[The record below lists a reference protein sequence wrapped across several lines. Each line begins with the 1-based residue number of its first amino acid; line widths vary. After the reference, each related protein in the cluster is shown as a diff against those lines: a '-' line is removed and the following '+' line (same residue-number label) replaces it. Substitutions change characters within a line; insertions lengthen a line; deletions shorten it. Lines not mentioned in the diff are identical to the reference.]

1 MDYRL
6 IRLILI
12 DSYCRNRIAEL
23 DVSGHITINGE
34 NGAGKT
40 TLLRLLPMF
49 FGENP
54 SKIIRGDA
62 VTEKFSRYYFP
73 TTASYLIFEYQRR
86 NTKVLA
92 VIHADGQSDAVA
104 YRFIDSE
111 FRPELFRDGDVLV
124 QTNALHRHLDKMG
137 IFDSKPLSLHTYRQI
152 IQNTAGREHKNLAGR
167 FAFTGGTGKLTHIE
181 RIVTGILQRATTFLD
196 LRRMIVSSILDEDK
210 GFSLRTSRKEL
221 LHWVSEY
228 EAHYAVMEKLSVMTN
243 LEQLDQKRRLS
254 ETDFSRLHARFKL
267 LHDHHQ
273 DQVVVAEKAEESAK
287 EDKKATEKTY
297 GDRLRELDDKKREEE
312 SKATQAK
319 NSLENINSRKA
330 GFEKDGA
337 EARVAMVKSLAT
349 LNQELEPLEIQ
360 FKDLQEEA
368 KTITGVFDEMEIGTK
383 EIAGVEKNKLEVARG
398 DAYQVTAKNKERLEK
413 AHQENLTT
421 IQVRQEAE
429 REIAEEKVLKCR
441 IEEARL
447 QVEIQ
452 NSPADPETLEALETA
467 RETQS
472 EAICNLE
479 KLHEGTQ
486 GLQRTAERLRVT
498 FEELELQIAN
508 GGVAVEQ
515 AQEKLDRL
523 LAADNASEDTLLGF
537 LRRNKP
543 TWVSDV
549 GRVVSEETLLRTDL
563 SPVVGEG
570 ADLYGI
576 CIDLEK
582 LSIGRFASE
591 EALQDAIRFE
601 RTRLEKRGKEVTAD
615 QKALEKKLIELMDA
629 RNKLSNH
636 ETAISIAKNAKVA
649 VDQRVVIAQKR
660 VNDSKH
666 AAAAKAKERLAGC
679 RNELGLADNAS
690 TTLKRAHR
698 EETSRTS
705 ADYNEQLTAANKALD
720 AKLQSIRVSGEKLEA
735 DLKGKLAKISAD
747 RDECLR
753 ENGVP
758 PEVRNR
764 IDAQVASLKEKIKEA
779 NELRGYVTQY
789 QDWMENI
796 WPKKPD
802 LERAFAQAQTAIGIY
817 ARQQQELLTERHT
830 VLEQKDK
837 VIAESGVLAE
847 KHFTIQRNAKY
858 QMTALSVWPLDA
870 DTLVA
875 GYDRDITVEILSADR
890 RRLQEGL
897 EGCREKI
904 RVGVEEIRCQMCKE
918 IGTGPERFYSAAVK
932 EMGYPRQ
939 GKEHEWI
946 EMFRTWYGDRHN
958 ENRNSL
964 LQLGK
969 TMAQN
974 ISYFWKSL
982 GDFKRNV
989 ATFATDLKSNL
1000 EQGRIFDTIADVTT
1014 EIKTHVDTQNYWDAV
1029 ETLHHEYDAWH
1040 SLGEQA
1046 LPPQSFV
1053 AAAKSVA
1060 NVLSEEKGL
1069 VADPVDLISLKIS
1082 ANVNDQGVRTASN
1095 EHELANMSSNG
1106 LSYIILCVILIG
1118 FVNRIRRKE
1127 PVVVPFVVDELKD
1140 LSYLNAKTL
1149 LDLLERNHITMISAF
1164 PDVDLDLAELFGNN
1178 YKILKGREVGLIDLK
1193 DYELEDED
1201 EEVVNA

>member
-1 MDYRL
+1 MEFRL
-6 IRLILI
+6 TRLILI

-23 DVSGHITINGE
+23 DVRGHITINGE

-49 FGENP
+49 FGESP
-54 SKIIRGDA
+54 SRIIRGDA
-62 VTEKFSRYYFP
+62 VTEKFGRYYFP

-86 NTKVLA
+86 NSMALA
-92 VIHADGQSDAVA
+92 VIHADGQSDGVV

-111 FRPELFRDGDVLV
+111 FRPELFKDGDVLV
-124 QTNALHRHLDKMG
+124 QTSALHRHLDKMG
-137 IFDSKPLSLHTYRQI
+137 IFDSKPLSLHTYRQV
-152 IQNTAGREHKNLAGR
+152 IQNTAGREHKSLAGR

-181 RIVTGILQRATTFLD
+181 RIVTGIFQRATTFYD
-196 LRRMIVSSILDEDK
+196 LKRMIVSSILDEDK
-210 GFSLRTSRKEL
+210 GFSLRTSRKDL

-228 EAHYAVMEKLSVMTN
+228 EAHYAVMEKLPVMN
-243 LEQLDQKRRLS
+243 DLEQLDQKRRLS
-254 ETDFSRLHARFKL
+254 EADFSRLHTRFKL

-273 DQVVVAEKAEESAK
+273 EQAGLAEKTEEAAK
-287 EDKKATEKTY
+287 EDKTAAEKTY
-297 GDRLRELDDKKREEE
+297 GDRLRELDDKKRAEE

-319 NSLENINSRKA
+319 NSVENINRRKDA
-330 GFEKDGA
+330 FEKDA
-337 EARVAMVKSLAT
+337 ADSKVAKVKSLPL
-349 LNQELEPLEIQ
+349 LNRELEPLEAQ
-360 FKDLQEEA
+360 FKKLKEEA
-368 KTITGVFDEMEIGTK
+368 KSITAVFDDMESTAK
-383 EIAGVEKNKLEVARG
+383 ELAGVEKSKLEVGRG
-398 DAYQVTAKNKERLEK
+398 DAYRDATEDKGRLET
-413 AHQENLTT
+413 AHRENLTT
-421 IQVRQEAE
+421 IQKRHEAE
-429 REIAEEKVLKCR
+429 RETADEKLSKCR
-441 IEEARL
+441 IEEAKL
-447 QVEIQ
+447 LAEIQ
-452 NSPADPETLEALETA
+452 NAVADPEALEALEQA

-472 EAICNLE
+472 DAVRNLE
-479 KLHEGTQ
+479 SLHEVTP
-486 GLQRTAERLRVT
+486 GLQRTAEKLKNAS
-498 FEELELQIAN
+498 EELELQIAN
-508 GGVAVEQ
+508 VEVAIEQ

-523 LAADNASEDTLLGF
+523 RAADNPGEDTLLGF

-543 TWVSDV
+543 NWVSDI
-549 GRVVSEETLLRTDL
+549 GRIVSEETLLRTDL

-576 CIDLEK
+576 GIDLEK

-601 RTRLEKRGKEVTAD
+601 GQRLKNRTKDLAED
-615 QKALEKKLIELMDA
+615 QKALEKKRGELADA
-629 RNKLSNH
+629 RAKLSNH
-636 ETAISIAKNAKVA
+636 EAAISIAKNAKA
-649 VDQRVVIAQKR
+649 SADQRVAFAQKR
-660 VNDSKH
+660 ANDSKNV
-666 AAAAKAKERLAGC
+666 AAAKAKERLATC
-679 RNELGLADNAS
+679 RADLGLAGTAAQRRK
-690 TTLKRAHR
+690 TEHR
-698 EETSRTS
+698 EEISRIS
-705 ADYNEQLTAANKALD
+705 VAYSEQINAVNLALN
-720 AKLQSIRVSGEKLEA
+720 AKLESIRVSGETLDA
-735 DLKGKLAKISAD
+735 DLKGKLAKIAAD

-753 ENGVP
+753 ENGVS

-764 IDAQVASLKEKIKEA
+764 IEAQIAGLTERIREA
-779 NELRGYVTQY
+779 NDLRGFVTQY
-789 QDWMENI
+789 QDWLDDI
-796 WPKKPD
+796 WPKKPGY
-802 LERAFAQAQTAIGIY
+802 EQTFAQAQTAAGIY
-817 ARQQQELLTERHT
+817 ARQQQELLAERHV
-830 VLEQKDK
+830 VLEQKDQA
-837 VIAESGVLAE
+837 IAEAVRLTE
-847 KHFTIQRNAKY
+847 KHLAIQRNAKH
-858 QMTALSVWPLDA
+858 QMAALALWPLDTELLA
-870 DTLVA
+870 S
-875 GYDRDITVEILSADR
+875 GYDSDITVEALSADR

-897 EGCREKI
+897 DDCREKI

-918 IGTGPERFYSAAVK
+918 IGTGPERFYSTALR

-946 EMFRTWYGDRHN
+946 EVFRTWYGDRHN

-989 ATFATDLKSNL
+989 TTFATDLKANL
-1000 EQGRIFDTIADVTT
+1000 EQGRIFDSIADVTT

-1040 SLGEQA
+1040 TLGEQA
-1046 LPPQSFV
+1046 LPPLSFV

-1069 VADPVDLISLKIS
+1069 VADPVDLISLKVS
-1082 ANVNDQGVRTASN
+1082 ANVNDQGVKTASN

-1149 LDLLERNHITMISAF
+1149 LELLERNNITMISAF

-1178 YKILKGREVGLIDLK
+1178 YKILKGREVGLIDLQ
-1193 DYELEDED
+1193 DFDAD
-1201 EEVVNA
+1201 EEEEEVANV